1 MASYLQES
9 VNWHGT
15 SARVKCQIVIRL
27 SRSTP
32 VEIWSMF
39 GKLNNGGFSGF
50 SSQHRGPTPATNTAF
65 ESQSVVKRVVQFRNF
80 LVFVKGRIPMRLQ
93 LLAAHPLFVGP
104 MVGARTAAGFCGG
117 PGLSNPAGR
126 SEVNRA
132 LNALCTEGGS
142 HPGYLRLGLG
152 HE

>member
-1 MASYLQES
+1 M
-9 VNWHGT
+9 VNVW
-15 SARVKCQIVIRL
+15 
-27 SRSTP
+27 
-32 VEIWSMF
+32 
-39 GKLNNGGFSGF
+39 KLNNGGFSGF
-50 SSQHRGPTPATNTAF
+50 SLAASGPTPATNTAF

-132 LNALCTEGGS
+132 LNALCTEVGS
-142 HPGYLRLGLG
+142 HPGYLRLGLS